1 MAAIRGAPIPSTS
14 LIVIVVDHKR
24 HRAGNVHD
32 GGHTWQWE
40 FVTCRMK
47 EKPLIRERKQ
57 MRFEREQVTKVNEEA
72 ARQISTASDGFMVE
86 SNGNLQ
92 SFLADLQHQHPGN

>member
-1 MAAIRGAPIPSTS
+1 MAAIRGASIPSTS

-72 ARQISTASDGFMVE
+72 ARQISTSDGLWLKAMA
-86 SNGNLQ
+86 NLQ
-92 SFLADLQHQHPGN
+92 SFLADLHNTTGN